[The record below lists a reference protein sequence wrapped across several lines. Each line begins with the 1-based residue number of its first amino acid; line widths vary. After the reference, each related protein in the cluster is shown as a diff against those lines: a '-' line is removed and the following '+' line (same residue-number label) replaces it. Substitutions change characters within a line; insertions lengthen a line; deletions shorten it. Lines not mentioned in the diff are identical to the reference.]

1 MKQDTVMR
9 VALWLVEVT
18 SSGLGEEAFAGDL
31 LELLAAG
38 RSRRWCFAQALRRM
52 TSAIEERLRSLL
64 MPLWFCIGFVL
75 LHPLWQRLC
84 APSVAN
90 LLTRYRETSQW
101 PGSAVLEMIA
111 GLLPAVFFV
120 WAGIF
125 IYSLLRHRSLQL
137 HLVSALLS
145 LNVGVCLLT
154 LAMMIRLHA
163 MQPDLRLLSSV
174 DFYYPLVHARFSILL
189 FLSLFG
195 AVLALPHK
203 RCQSRPRYYLARL
216 LARCGLVRMARRFE
230 IETFLMPQVSA
241 QNFQTA
247 RHPAKR
253 LA

>member
-9 VALWLVEVT
+9 VALWLIEIT
-18 SSGLGEEAFAGDL
+18 SSGPDEEAFGGDL

-84 APSVAN
+84 TPSVAN

-137 HLVSALLS
+137 HLVSAVLS
-145 LNVGVCLLT
+145 LNVGGLPAHFGDDDQVACHAAGPAVALKRGLLLPAGT
-154 LAMMIRLHA
+154 C
-163 MQPDLRLLSSV
+163 
-174 DFYYPLVHARFSILL
+174 PL
-189 FLSLFG
+189 
-195 AVLALPHK
+195 
-203 RCQSRPRYYLARL
+203 Q
-216 LARCGLVRMARRFE
+216 
-230 IETFLMPQVSA
+230 
-241 QNFQTA
+241 
-247 RHPAKR
+247 HPPIS
-253 LA
+253 